1 MNLFKLDHHLMPE
14 SKVFRDP
21 IHHYINVTHS
31 FIWEL
36 INTKEMQR
44 LRRIKQLGGTSQ
56 VYQTAEHSRFVHSLG
71 VYEIIRSIVLD
82 HETLSKHLSDYEK
95 AVVMCAGLLHDLGHG
110 PFSHAFEHVFKQDHE
125 AYTVKM
131 VLGKTE
137 VNAVLTHYHASLAGD
152 IARVIEKTHPNKV
165 LIQLVSSQLDA
176 DRMDYLLRDS
186 YFTGTSYGHFDIH
199 RILRTMRIQDD
210 QIVFKASGV
219 QAIENYILARYHMY
233 WQVYYH
239 PVARSYE
246 QLLIAIFRR
255 IHDLYDQGYTFK
267 TQPTLLIPILEE
279 RELTEQEYH
288 VLDEPNVYFYFSMFI
303 NEEDAILSDLCD
315 RFMNRKLF
323 KYIETD
329 KISKEALTTKLIL
342 HNFDPK
348 YYLHEDDQVQIP
360 YHYYG
365 SKDGDI
371 IIRQNHELLALPYA
385 SEIVHAILQSD
396 KKKSEEL
403 WFFPKY

>member
-1 MNLFKLDHHLMPE
+1 MNLFKLNHHLMTE

-21 IHHYINVTHS
+21 IHHYIHVNHS

-56 VYQTAEHSRFVHSLG
+56 VYQTAEHSRFIHSLG
-71 VYEIIRSIVLD
+71 VYEIIRSIVLE
-82 HETLSKHLSDYEK
+82 HETISRHLSDYDK

-131 VLGKTE
+131 VLGDTS
-137 VNAVLTHYHASLAGD
+137 VNQVLKRYHPNLAQD
-152 IARVIEKTHPNKV
+152 ISQVIEKTHPNKV

-186 YFTGTSYGHFDIH
+186 YFTGTSYGQFDIH

-210 QIVFKASGV
+210 QIVFKSSGV

-255 IHDLYDQGYTFK
+255 IHDLYHQGYAFK
-267 TQPTLLIPILEE
+267 TKPQLLIPILEQ
-279 RELTEQEYH
+279 RPLTEQEYH
-288 VLDEPNVYFYFSMFI
+288 LLDEPNVCFYFSMFI
-303 NEEDAILSDLCD
+303 DEQDTILSDLCD
-315 RFMNRKLF
+315 RFMNRRLF
-323 KYIETD
+323 KYID
-329 KISKEALTTKLIL
+329 KNTISKTALQAKLVE
-342 HNFDPK
+342 HHFDPV
-348 YYLHEDDQVQIP
+348 YYLHSDGQIQIP

-365 SKDGDI
+365 SQDGDI
-371 IIRQNHELLALPYA
+371 LIRSNHELKALPYA
-385 SEIVHAILQSD
+385 SEIVHAILNSD
-396 KKKSEEL
+396 KKKRNEL
-403 WFFPKY
+403 WFFPHY